1 MLMINRKVKIL
12 TILSS
17 ATDPITS
24 TQLAAI
30 TEVSSRTIRED
41 IKELNTDLKSNGAL
55 IEALKGKGFI
65 LTVLNEPLF
74 THYSEKIDQSLEQI
88 SSNPDTPNERID
100 YLLNLFLKES
110 KPVKLDDLSEEIH
123 VSRSTIQA
131 DLKTVKQLL
140 EPYSLKLVSRPNYGI
155 RLKGTEL
162 NRRFAM
168 SEFLF
173 NQQKSGPNLIHMQ
186 NVSSIA
192 GINEPILN
200 SMWSIL
206 LDQINQND
214 IVLSDVALNNLFVHI
229 VIAYKRIK
237 EGYSVNLIEKDLSE
251 IQTQKEYTVATK
263 IVQQIEQSLHVTF
276 PEIEIAY
283 IAIHL
288 LGTKLIGESNNT
300 KSQYEQVIDPMIQKL
315 IDQILLQL
323 KKELNLPLLDD
334 QELIMSLALHLKP
347 AINRYKFNMNIR
359 NPMLEDIKA
368 HYPLAFEAGIIAAL
382 EIKKTLSVE
391 IDENEVAYIALHIG
405 AAMER
410 EKEAHFL
417 KKCYIVCAS
426 GVGSSKLIQY
436 KVTSEFR
443 SEIEVVGTTE
453 LYRINEI
460 PYNNIDFIISAVP
473 IKEILPVP
481 VIEVNTILSRY
492 DLSRIEQFIGGNN
505 SDPITF
511 INKEHTFLNQSLKT
525 KEEVFEFLIDQ
536 LTPFHDLPEDYQLL
550 LEKREEIAPTS
561 YGNNVAIPHP
571 ITPQTKKTFL
581 TFCTLDQPILWG
593 ERKVQFICLLNVEKD
608 SQEDLQL
615 LYDILGKIV
624 NTPAIVSKLLHC
636 SDYDEFISIIQ
647 SVKN

>member
-1 MLMINRKVKIL
+1 MINRKVKIL

-74 THYSEKIDQSLEQI
+74 THYLEKIDQSLEQI

-214 IVLSDVALNNLFVHI
+214 IVLSGVALNNLFVHI

-511 INKEHTFLNQSLKT
+511 INKEHTFLNQSW
-525 KEEVFEFLIDQ
+525 
-536 LTPFHDLPEDYQLL
+536 
-550 LEKREEIAPTS
+550 
-561 YGNNVAIPHP
+561 
-571 ITPQTKKTFL
+571 
-581 TFCTLDQPILWG
+581 C
-593 ERKVQFICLLNVEKD
+593 
-608 SQEDLQL
+608 
-615 LYDILGKIV
+615 
-624 NTPAIVSKLLHC
+624 
-636 SDYDEFISIIQ
+636 
-647 SVKN
+647 

>member
-1 MLMINRKVKIL
+1 MENRKVKIL
-12 TILSS
+12 NILSS
-17 ATDPITS
+17 ANTPITS
-24 TQLAAI
+24 TQLAAV

-41 IKELNTDLKSNGAL
+41 IKELNTDLKINGAQ
-55 IEALKGKGFI
+55 IEALKGKGFKI
-65 LTVLNEPLF
+65 TIFNELL
-74 THYSEKIDQSLEQI
+74 YNQYLEQI
-88 SSNPDTPNERID
+88 DHSLDQISNNPDTPNERID
-100 YLLNLFLKES
+100 YLLNLFLRES
-110 KPVKLDDLSEEIH
+110 NPVKLDDLSEEIH

-140 EPYSLKLVSRPNYGI
+140 EPYSLKLISRPNYGI
-155 RLKGTEL
+155 SLKGTEL
-162 NRRFAM
+162 NRRFAI

-173 NQQKSGPNLIHMQ
+173 NQQKAGPSLIQMQ
-186 NVSSIA
+186 HVSSIA
-192 GINEPILN
+192 EINELILN
-200 SMWSIL
+200 NMWSIL
-206 LDQINQND
+206 LEQINRNE

-237 EGYSVNLIEKDLSE
+237 EGYSVALVEKDLSE
-251 IQTQKEYTVATK
+251 IQTQKEYKVATK
-263 IVQQIEQSLHVTF
+263 IVQQIEQTLHVTF
-276 PEIEIAY
+276 PIIEIAY

-288 LGTKLIGESNNT
+288 LGTKLIGESNNST
-300 KSQYEQVIDPMIQKL
+300 TQYEQVIDPMIQKL

-323 KKELNLPLLDD
+323 KKELNLSLLND

-359 NPMLEDIKA
+359 NPMLEDIKS

-382 EIKKTLSVE
+382 EIKKALSVE

-410 EKEAHFL
+410 EKEKHFL

-436 KVTSEFR
+436 KVTAEFR

-453 LYRINEI
+453 LYRIHEI
-460 PYNNIDFIISAVP
+460 PYDSIDFIISAVP
-473 IKEILPVP
+473 IKDALPVP
-481 VIEVNTILSRY
+481 VIEVNTILSHY
-492 DLSRIEQFIGGNN
+492 DLSRIEHFIKDIHSN
-505 SDPITF
+505 PIAF
-511 INKEHTFLNQSLKT
+511 IDEDHTYLNQSLKS
-525 KEEVFEFLIDQ
+525 KQEVFNFLVDK
-536 LTPFHDLPEDYQLL
+536 LTPIHALPADYQLL

-571 ITPQTKKTFL
+571 ITPQTSKTFL
-581 TFCTLDQPILWG
+581 TFCTLDQPIVWG

-624 NTPAIVSKLLHC
+624 NTPAIVAKLLQC
-636 SDYDEFISIIQ
+636 SSYNDFISIIQ
-647 SVKN
+647 TLANK

>member
-1 MLMINRKVKIL
+1 MENRKVKIL
-12 TILSS
+12 NILSS
-17 ATDPITS
+17 ANTPITS
-24 TQLAAI
+24 TQLAAV

-41 IKELNTDLKSNGAL
+41 IKELNTDLKINGAQ
-55 IEALKGKGFI
+55 IEALKGKGFKI
-65 LTVLNEPLF
+65 TIFNELL
-74 THYSEKIDQSLEQI
+74 YNQYLEQI
-88 SSNPDTPNERID
+88 DHSLDQISNNPNTPNERID
-100 YLLNLFLKES
+100 YLLNLFLRKS
-110 KPVKLDDLSEEIH
+110 NPVKLDDLSEEIH

-140 EPYSLKLVSRPNYGI
+140 EPYSLKLISRPNYGI
-155 RLKGTEL
+155 SLKGTEL
-162 NRRFAM
+162 NRRFAI

-173 NQQKSGPNLIHMQ
+173 NQQKAGPSLIQMQ
-186 NVSSIA
+186 HVSSIA
-192 GINEPILN
+192 EINELILN
-200 SMWSIL
+200 NMWSIL
-206 LDQINQND
+206 LEQINRNE

-237 EGYSVNLIEKDLSE
+237 EGYSVALVEKDLSE
-251 IQTQKEYTVATK
+251 IQTQKEYKVATK
-263 IVQQIEQSLHVTF
+263 IVQQIEQTLHVTF
-276 PEIEIAY
+276 PTIEIAY

-288 LGTKLIGESNNT
+288 LGTKLIGESNNST
-300 KSQYEQVIDPMIQKL
+300 TQYEQVIDPMIQKL

-323 KKELNLPLLDD
+323 KKELNLSLLND

-382 EIKKTLSVE
+382 EIKKALSVE

-410 EKEAHFL
+410 EKEKHFL

-436 KVTSEFR
+436 KVTAEFR

-453 LYRINEI
+453 LYRIHEI
-460 PYNNIDFIISAVP
+460 PYDNIDFIISAVP
-473 IKEILPVP
+473 IKDTLPVP
-481 VIEVNTILSRY
+481 IIEVNTILSHY
-492 DLSRIEQFIGGNN
+492 DLSRIEHFIKDVH
-505 SDPITF
+505 SDPIAF
-511 INKEHTFLNQSLKT
+511 IDEDHTYLNQSLKS
-525 KEEVFEFLIDQ
+525 KQEVFNFLVDK
-536 LTPFHDLPEDYQLL
+536 LTPIHALPADYQLL

-571 ITPQTKKTFL
+571 ITPQTSKTFL
-581 TFCTLDQPILWG
+581 TFCTLDQPIIWG

-608 SQEDLQL
+608 SREDLQL

-624 NTPAIVSKLLHC
+624 NTPAIVAKLLQC
-636 SDYDEFISIIQ
+636 SSYNDFISIIQ
-647 SVKN
+647 TLANK

>member
-1 MLMINRKVKIL
+1 MENRKVKIL
-12 TILSS
+12 NILSS
-17 ATDPITS
+17 ANTPITS
-24 TQLAAI
+24 TQLAAV

-41 IKELNTDLKSNGAL
+41 IKELNTDLKINGAQ
-55 IEALKGKGFI
+55 IEALKGKGFKI
-65 LTVLNEPLF
+65 TIFNELL
-74 THYSEKIDQSLEQI
+74 YNQYLEQI
-88 SSNPDTPNERID
+88 DHSLDQISNNPDTPNERID
-100 YLLNLFLKES
+100 YLLNLFLRKS
-110 KPVKLDDLSEEIH
+110 NPVKLDDLSEEIH

-140 EPYSLKLVSRPNYGI
+140 EPYSLKLISRPNYGI
-155 RLKGTEL
+155 SLKGTEL
-162 NRRFAM
+162 NRRFAI

-173 NQQKSGPNLIHMQ
+173 NQQKAGPSLLQMQ
-186 NVSSIA
+186 HVSSIA
-192 GINEPILN
+192 EINELILN
-200 SMWSIL
+200 NMWSIL
-206 LDQINQND
+206 LEQINRNE

-237 EGYSVNLIEKDLSE
+237 EGYSVALVEKDLSE
-251 IQTQKEYTVATK
+251 IQTQKEYKVATK
-263 IVQQIEQSLHVTF
+263 IVEQIEQTLHVTF
-276 PEIEIAY
+276 PAIEIAY

-288 LGTKLIGESNNT
+288 LGTKLIGESNNST
-300 KSQYEQVIDPMIQKL
+300 TQYEQVIDPMIQKL

-323 KKELNLPLLDD
+323 KKELNLSLLND

-359 NPMLEDIKA
+359 NPMLEDIKS

-382 EIKKTLSVE
+382 EIKKALSVE

-410 EKEAHFL
+410 EKEKHFL

-436 KVTSEFR
+436 KVTAEFR

-453 LYRINEI
+453 LYRIHEI
-460 PYNNIDFIISAVP
+460 PYDNIDFIISAVP
-473 IKEILPVP
+473 IKDTLPVP
-481 VIEVNTILSRY
+481 IIEVNTILSHY
-492 DLSRIEQFIGGNN
+492 DLSRIEHFIKDVH
-505 SDPITF
+505 SDPIAF
-511 INKEHTFLNQSLKT
+511 IDEDHTYLNQSLKS
-525 KEEVFEFLIDQ
+525 KQEVFNFLVDK
-536 LTPFHDLPEDYQLL
+536 LTPIHALPADYQLL

-571 ITPQTKKTFL
+571 ITPQTSKTFL
-581 TFCTLDQPILWG
+581 TFCTLDQPIIWG

-624 NTPAIVSKLLHC
+624 STPAIVAKLLQC
-636 SDYDEFISIIQ
+636 SSYNDFISIIQ
-647 SVKN
+647 TLANK

>member
-1 MLMINRKVKIL
+1 MENRKVKIL
-12 TILSS
+12 NILSS
-17 ATDPITS
+17 ANTPITS
-24 TQLAAI
+24 TQLAAV

-41 IKELNTDLKSNGAL
+41 IKELNTDLKINGAQ
-55 IEALKGKGFI
+55 IEALKGKGFKI
-65 LTVLNEPLF
+65 TIFNELL
-74 THYSEKIDQSLEQI
+74 YNQYLEQI
-88 SSNPDTPNERID
+88 DHSLDQISNNPDTPNERID
-100 YLLNLFLKES
+100 YLLNLFLRKS
-110 KPVKLDDLSEEIH
+110 NPVKLDDLSEEIH

-140 EPYSLKLVSRPNYGI
+140 EPYSLKLISRPNYGI
-155 RLKGTEL
+155 SLKGTEL
-162 NRRFAM
+162 NRRFAI

-173 NQQKSGPNLIHMQ
+173 NQQKAGPSLLQMQ
-186 NVSSIA
+186 HVSSIA
-192 GINEPILN
+192 EINELILN
-200 SMWSIL
+200 NMWSIL
-206 LDQINQND
+206 LEQINRNE

-237 EGYSVNLIEKDLSE
+237 EGYSVALVEKDLSE
-251 IQTQKEYTVATK
+251 IQTQKEYKVATK
-263 IVQQIEQSLHVTF
+263 IVEQIEQTLHVTF
-276 PEIEIAY
+276 PAIEIAY

-288 LGTKLIGESNNT
+288 LGTKLIGESNNST
-300 KSQYEQVIDPMIQKL
+300 TQYEQVIDPMIQKL

-323 KKELNLPLLDD
+323 KKELNLSLLND

-359 NPMLEDIKA
+359 NPMLKDIKS

-382 EIKKTLSVE
+382 EIKKALSVE

-410 EKEAHFL
+410 EKEKHFL

-436 KVTSEFR
+436 KVTAEFR

-453 LYRINEI
+453 LYRIHEI
-460 PYNNIDFIISAVP
+460 PYDNIDFIISAVP
-473 IKEILPVP
+473 IKDTLPVP
-481 VIEVNTILSRY
+481 IIEVNTILSHY
-492 DLSRIEQFIGGNN
+492 DLSRIEHFIKDVH
-505 SDPITF
+505 SDPIAF
-511 INKEHTFLNQSLKT
+511 IDEDHTYLNQSLKS
-525 KEEVFEFLIDQ
+525 KQEVFNFLVDK
-536 LTPFHDLPEDYQLL
+536 LTPIHALPADYQLL

-571 ITPQTKKTFL
+571 ITPQTLKTFL
-581 TFCTLDQPILWG
+581 TFCTLDQPIIWG

-624 NTPAIVSKLLHC
+624 NTPAIVAKLLQC
-636 SDYDEFISIIQ
+636 SSYNDFISIIQ
-647 SVKN
+647 TLANK